1 MLQNAPLFSAE
12 PAKRASS
19 AVVVSWHDECSTV
32 LMIMDQTGSLSA
44 HGRLLHV
51 RRPRVVIADDD
62 GDARELLASALSA
75 DGYEVVEAR
84 DGYELLGL
92 LAASVTRAPGHVRFD
107 AIVTDVMMPG
117 FSGLDV
123 LTAVQRHLADVPVVV
138 VTAFGDA
145 RVCRIAEAL
154 GSVAVVD
161 KPFDL
166 DDLRTT
172 LANAIARPK
181 GPPSSP
187 DLESD

>member
-1 MLQNAPLFSAE
+1 MTSEA
-12 PAKRASS
+12 ASS
-19 AVVVSWHDECSTV
+19 
-32 LMIMDQTGSLSA
+32 LSV
-44 HGRLLHV
+44 HGRILQT
-51 RRPRVVIADDD
+51 RQPSIVVADDD
-62 GDARELLASALSA
+62 ADARELLASALA
-75 DGYEVVEAR
+75 TDGYAVVEAR

-92 LAASVTRAPGHVRFD
+92 LAAAVTRAPGHVRFD

-123 LTAVQRHLADVPVVV
+123 LTAVRRHLDGIPVVV

-154 GSVAVVD
+154 GSVAVVS

-187 DLESD
+187 DLGSV

>member
-1 MLQNAPLFSAE
+1 
-12 PAKRASS
+12 
-19 AVVVSWHDECSTV
+19 
-32 LMIMDQTGSLSA
+32 MISEHSRSLSA
-44 HGRLLHV
+44 HGRLLHSNS
-51 RRPRVVIADDD
+51 PSVVVADDD
-62 GDARELLASALSA
+62 TDARELLASALTA
-75 DGYEVVEAR
+75 DGYVVTEAR

-92 LAASVTRAPGHVRFD
+92 LASSVTRAPGHVRFD

-123 LTAVQRHLADVPVVV
+123 LTAVQRHLDGVPVLV

-154 GSVAVVD
+154 GSIAVLS

-181 GPPSSP
+181 SPPSSP
-187 DLESD
+187 DLESP

>member
-1 MLQNAPLFSAE
+1 
-12 PAKRASS
+12 
-19 AVVVSWHDECSTV
+19 
-32 LMIMDQTGSLSA
+32 MIVEQPSSLST
-44 HGRLLHV
+44 HGRLLHTG
-51 RRPRVVIADDD
+51 RPSVVVADDD
-62 GDARELLASALSA
+62 ADARELLSSALVA
-75 DGYEVVEAR
+75 DGYAVVEAR

-123 LTAVQRHLADVPVVV
+123 LTAVQRHLDGIPVVV

-145 RVCRIAEAL
+145 RVVRIAEAL
-154 GSVAVVD
+154 GSIAVVS

-187 DLESD
+187 ELDSR

>member
-1 MLQNAPLFSAE
+1 
-12 PAKRASS
+12 
-19 AVVVSWHDECSTV
+19 
-32 LMIMDQTGSLSA
+32 
-44 HGRLLHV
+44 
-51 RRPRVVIADDD
+51 
-62 GDARELLASALSA
+62 
-75 DGYEVVEAR
+75 
-84 DGYELLGL
+84 L
-92 LAASVTRAPGHVRFD
+92 LAASETRAPGHLRFD

-123 LTAVQRHLADVPVVV
+123 LTAVQRHLEGVPVLV

-154 GSVAVVD
+154 GSIAVLS

-172 LANAIARPK
+172 LANAISRPK

-187 DLESD
+187 DLEK

>member
-1 MLQNAPLFSAE
+1 MIAE
-12 PAKRASS
+12 HSS
-19 AVVVSWHDECSTV
+19 
-32 LMIMDQTGSLSA
+32 SLSA
-44 HGRLLHV
+44 HGRLLHTH
-51 RRPRVVIADDD
+51 RPSVVVADDD
-62 GDARELLASALSA
+62 ADARELLASALAS
-75 DGYEVVEAR
+75 DGYAVTEAR

-92 LAASVTRAPGHVRFD
+92 LAASVTRAPGHLRFD

-123 LTAVQRHLADVPVVV
+123 LTAVQRHLEGVPVLV

-154 GSVAVVD
+154 GSIAVLS

-187 DLESD
+187 DVETG

>member
-1 MLQNAPLFSAE
+1 MFPEQSGSV
-12 PAKRASS
+12 SS
-19 AVVVSWHDECSTV
+19 
-32 LMIMDQTGSLSA
+32 
-44 HGRLLHV
+44 HGRLLHT
-51 RRPRVVIADDD
+51 RKLSVVVADDD
-62 GDARELLASALSA
+62 PDARELLTSALAS
-75 DGYEVVEAR
+75 DGYLVVEAR

-92 LAASVTRAPGHVRFD
+92 LAASVTHAPGHVAVD

-123 LTAVQRHLADVPVVV
+123 LTAVQRHLDGIPVLV

-154 GSVAVVD
+154 GSVAVLS

-187 DLESD
+187 DFESG

>member
-1 MLQNAPLFSAE
+1 MHTQSPS
-12 PAKRASS
+12 
-19 AVVVSWHDECSTV
+19 
-32 LMIMDQTGSLSA
+32 
-44 HGRLLHV
+44 
-51 RRPRVVIADDD
+51 VIVADDD
-62 GDARELLASALSA
+62 TEARELLAAALA
-75 DGYEVVEAR
+75 TDGYMVTEAR

-92 LAASVTRAPGHVRFD
+92 LAASVTRSPGHIAFD

-123 LTAVQRHLADVPVVV
+123 LTAVQRHLSNVPVLV

-145 RVCRIAEAL
+145 RVVRIAEAL
-154 GSVAVVD
+154 GSIAVLS

-181 GPPSSP
+181 RPPSSP
-187 DLESD
+187 DLDSG